1 MIFAICDDNKDVCR
15 AIETYVANYFMKKD
29 LAIPAIYTYYSGQD
43 ITRSDLKYDIVFMD
57 VEMPEMNGIEA
68 CHMLAEANPH
78 TLFVMITSH
87 DQYIDDAF
95 RLHAFRFL
103 TKPIDWDRFDHCL
116 QEAVYISNT
125 YNTKINIVHK
135 DGTATLYTD
144 EIIAV
149 EPSHKKS
156 IIHTVLGIYKSP
168 MDMNYWETQLNFA
181 GFYVPSRGFVINF
194 EHVKRIDKERQVVIM
209 EGGIEVCISR
219 RKSKDFKNSYLTYLN
234 SVT

>member
-1 MIFAICDDNKDVCR
+1 MIFAICDDNKDVCH
-15 AIETYVANYFMKKD
+15 AIEKYVANYFMKKD

-95 RLHAFRFL
+95 RLHAFRFR

-135 DGTATLYTD
+135 DGSATVYTD
-144 EIIAV
+144 EIIAG
-149 EPSHKKS
+149 EPSSKKS
-156 IIHTVLGIYKSP
+156 IVQIGR
-168 MDMNYWETQLNFA
+168 A
-181 GFYVPSRGFVINF
+181 
-194 EHVKRIDKERQVVIM
+194 HV
-209 EGGIEVCISR
+209 
-219 RKSKDFKNSYLTYLN
+219 
-234 SVT
+234 